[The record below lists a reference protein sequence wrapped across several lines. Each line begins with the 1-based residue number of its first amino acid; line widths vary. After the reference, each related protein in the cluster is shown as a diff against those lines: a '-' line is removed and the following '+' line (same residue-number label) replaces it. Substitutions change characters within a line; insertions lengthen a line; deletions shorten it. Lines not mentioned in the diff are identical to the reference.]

1 MKTFAA
7 IALAGV
13 VSAVTEVEYAFMNY
27 MSNFGK
33 SYGTVEEY
41 KFRLEQFTRSEAAI
55 SEHNSLRG
63 SSFKLG
69 HNRMS
74 DWTEAEY

>member
-7 IALAGV
+7 IALLGV

-41 KFRLEQFTRSEAAI
+41 KFRLE
-55 SEHNSLRG
+55 
-63 SSFKLG
+63 
-69 HNRMS
+69 
-74 DWTEAEY
+74 